1 VIRRLWET
9 RSGWLWL
16 SLASF
21 STLVLL
27 VIYDMR
33 LVTPE
38 IDRYFSQHD
47 NVTGHQLATRS
58 RIFLHDTLEELLKES
73 PSPQAASRSLEVAYG
88 FLDINVYRERYAC
101 TASSLAV
108 LDTLQRQLMR
118 TPAAE
123 MAQATHSL
131 LPVLECLTDIE
142 LGQRVQRSQTVNAFV
157 DEARNHQALLLVG
170 TLVVYLLGLL
180 FWWFHEKQRRAT
192 EKASRESLRWMTMA
206 LQDPLTGVG
215 NRNALHQ
222 YIAQYIAEHPDET
235 MGLLLIDIDHF
246 KTYNDCLGHPEGD
259 RLLHRLVGLIELS
272 MVGKARLYRMG
283 GDEFAVLLSCRSRDM
298 LKQRCVALVD
308 DMHRQAFQHPAS
320 PIGPIVTLSVGGV
333 WFCPS
338 QMAFDKA
345 YAAADEALYRI
356 KQAGRDGWEVD
367 DSATHAQCFV

>member
-1 VIRRLWET
+1 MIYRLWET

-58 RIFLHDTLEELLKES
+58 RIFLHDTLEELLKEA
-73 PSPQAASRSLEVAYG
+73 PSHEAALMSLEVAYG

-101 TASSLAV
+101 TEHSLVV
-108 LDTLQRQLMR
+108 LDSLQAQLLRSPSPEVQQVTR
-118 TPAAE
+118 T
-123 MAQATHSL
+123 L

-142 LGQRVQRSQTVNAFV
+142 IEQRVQRSQTVNAFV
-157 DEARNHQALLLVG
+157 DEARHHQALLLFG
-170 TLVVYLLGLL
+170 TLIVYLLGLL
-180 FWWFHEKQRRAT
+180 FWWFHEKQRHAT
-192 EKASRESLRWMTMA
+192 ERASRESLRWMTKA

-222 YIAQYIAEHPDET
+222 YIAEQPGDT

-246 KTYNDCLGHPEGD
+246 KPYNDCLGHPEGD
-259 RLLHRLVGLIELS
+259 RLLRQLVGLIELS
-272 MVGKARLYRMG
+272 MEGDARLFRMG
-283 GDEFAVLLSCRSRDM
+283 GDEFAVLLSCRSREM
-298 LKQRCVALVD
+298 LRQRCAALVD
-308 DMHRQAFQHPAS
+308 AVHRQSIKHPDS

-338 QMAFDKA
+338 EIVFEHA
-345 YAAADEALYRI
+345 YAAADAALYRV

-367 DSATHAQCFV
+367 CSTTPAPCSV

>member
-1 VIRRLWET
+1 MIHRLWEK

-21 STLVLL
+21 STVVLL

-33 LVTPE
+33 LLTPQV
-38 IDRYFSQHD
+38 DRYFSQHD

-58 RIFLHDTLEELLKES
+58 RVFLHDTLEELLKES
-73 PSPQAASRSLEVAYG
+73 PSPEAASLSLEVAYG
-88 FLDINVYRERYAC
+88 FLDINIYRERYAC
-101 TASSLAV
+101 TESSLAV
-108 LDTLQRQLMR
+108 LDSLQRQLMR
-118 TPAAE
+118 APSAE
-123 MAQATHSL
+123 IERVTRSL

-142 LGQRVQRSQTVNAFV
+142 IGQRVQRSQTVNGFV
-157 DEARNHQALLLVG
+157 DKARDHQALLFFG
-170 TLVVYLLGLL
+170 TLIVYLLGLL

-192 EKASRESLRWMTMA
+192 EKASRESLRWMTKA

-222 YIAQYIAEHPDET
+222 HIAEQPDET

-246 KTYNDCLGHPEGD
+246 KPYNDCLGHPEGD
-259 RLLHRLVGLIELS
+259 RLLRQLVGLIDLS
-272 MVGKARLYRMG
+272 MAGEAKLYRMG
-283 GDEFAVLLSCRSRDM
+283 GDEFAVLLSCRSRDV
-298 LKQRCVALVD
+298 LRQRCVALVD
-308 DMHRQAFQHPAS
+308 AVHRQAFNHPSS

-338 QMAFDKA
+338 DMALEQA
-345 YAAADEALYRI
+345 YAAADAALYRV

-367 DSATHAQCFV
+367 YPTTPVPCSV